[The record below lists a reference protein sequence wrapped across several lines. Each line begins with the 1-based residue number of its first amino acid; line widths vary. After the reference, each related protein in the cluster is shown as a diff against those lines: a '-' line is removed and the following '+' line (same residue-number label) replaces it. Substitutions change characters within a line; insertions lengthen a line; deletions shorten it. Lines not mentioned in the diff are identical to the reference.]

1 MSGFPQLAAY
11 RGGAGVV
18 RVVGHRGAR
27 GVMPEN
33 TLEGFRFT
41 MDIGV
46 EALEFDVVLSAD
58 GIPVI
63 THNHALSRAAV
74 REPGGG
80 WISGEEPEVG
90 KLPLEILQTYD
101 AGGLDSRS
109 EYGRRYPDQA
119 FLSGVRIP
127 RLADLLDLV
136 CEPAYQGVSLLLELK
151 TNPQDADIPA
161 ARIRQVAAV
170 VAEVRA
176 RDLSGRTVLHS
187 FDWLLLD
194 ECRRQA
200 PEMPTSYLSQ
210 VAGAG
215 DTGEEGAPTGAELH
229 ASGLTLP
236 AAVAQAGGQ
245 MWCPYYADVTAE
257 LVAEAHALGLPVTV
271 WTVNERADI
280 EAMIEAGADGIVTDY
295 PGRVQRILLERGLNW
310 RSAEGDAAHAG

>member
-18 RVVGHRGAR
+18 RVIGHRGAR

-46 EALEFDVVLSAD
+46 EALEFDVVLTAD

-74 REPGGG
+74 REPGGT
-80 WISGEEPEVG
+80 WIAGEEPEVG
-90 KLPLEILQTYD
+90 KLSLEALQTYD

-109 EYGRRYPDQA
+109 DYGRRFPDQV
-119 FLSGVRIP
+119 FLRGVRIP
-127 RLADLLDLV
+127 RLADLLDLA
-136 CEPAYQGVSLLLELK
+136 CQPEYQGVSLLLELK
-151 TNPQDADIPA
+151 TNPQETDIPA

-170 VAEVRA
+170 VTDVRA
-176 RDLSGRTVLHS
+176 RDLAGRTVLHS
-187 FDWLLLD
+187 FDWLLLN

-210 VAGAG
+210 VAGAEE
-215 DTGEEGAPTGAELH
+215 TGEEGAPLMAELD

-236 AAVAQAGGQ
+236 AAVARAGGQ
-245 MWCPYYADVTAE
+245 MWCPYYEDVTPE
-257 LVAEAHALGLPVTV
+257 LVAEAHALALPVTV
-271 WTVNERADI
+271 WTVNERAAI
-280 EAMIEAGADGIVTDY
+280 EAMIDAGADGIVTDY
-295 PGRVQRILLERGLNW
+295 PGRVQRILLERGLSW
-310 RSAEGDAAHAG
+310 SGTAGLKND